1 MRIAMI
7 VNSYPPRMGGLE
19 LHLENLAR
27 GLVAQGHRVW
37 VLTISSEPGRR
48 VDGGVG
54 VLTGRSHLPIADV
67 ISFPSVGT
75 RRSISRFLRDH
86 DIDLVSVHTRFFPM
100 SFIGVRAARA
110 CSIPV
115 IHTEHGSGFVASSSA
130 LISWCSRLVDVTAG
144 RYVLRH
150 ADRVVGVSAEAADF
164 ASRLGGVEAGVFH
177 NAITPSESPVEA
189 EDRPGHLVF
198 VGRVVEGKGWDD
210 FLRAVAAL
218 RERGHEVDGE
228 ILGAGAMLEDARAL
242 RDELGLEGVVELR
255 GRVPADE
262 VRRCLAGATLVNP
275 TVLSEGFQTTLL
287 EALAERGRV
296 VTYIVPG
303 AELLR
308 ESGAPVVICRSRTHE
323 SLTEALEEFLA
334 APGRPAPADLITEWT
349 WPVRSRQYAELA
361 QEVVA
366 ERRAGE

>member
-19 LHLENLAR
+19 LHLQNLAQ
-27 GLVAQGHRVW
+27 GLVALGHRVW
-37 VLTISSEPGRR
+37 ILTISSEPGHR
-48 VDGGVG
+48 VDGGVE

-67 ISFPSVGT
+67 ISFPALGA
-75 RRSISRFLRDH
+75 RRSISRFLRNH
-86 DIDLVSVHTRFFPM
+86 EIELVSVHTRFFPM
-100 SFIGVRAARA
+100 SFIGVRAAQA

-115 IHTEHGSGFVASSSA
+115 IHTEHGSGFVASASP

-164 ASRLGGVEAGVFH
+164 ASRLGGIQTGVFH
-177 NAITPSESPVEA
+177 NAITPPETRGETT
-189 EDRPGHLVF
+189 DRPGHLVF

-210 FLRAVAAL
+210 FLQAVAAL
-218 RERGHEVDGE
+218 RARGHEVDGE
-228 ILGAGAMLEDARAL
+228 ILGAGPMLETARAL
-242 RDELGLEGVVELR
+242 RDELGLGGVVELR

-262 VRRCLAGATLVNP
+262 VRRCLTGATLVNP

-287 EALAERGRV
+287 EALAERGRI

-308 ESGAPVVICRSRTHE
+308 ESGAPVVICRE
-323 SLTEALEEFLA
+323 KNCGSLIEALEGVLA
-334 APGRPAPADLITEWT
+334 APGQPASADFVTEWT
-349 WPVRSRQYAELA
+349 WPVRAREYANIA

-366 ERRAGE
+366 ERRMGE